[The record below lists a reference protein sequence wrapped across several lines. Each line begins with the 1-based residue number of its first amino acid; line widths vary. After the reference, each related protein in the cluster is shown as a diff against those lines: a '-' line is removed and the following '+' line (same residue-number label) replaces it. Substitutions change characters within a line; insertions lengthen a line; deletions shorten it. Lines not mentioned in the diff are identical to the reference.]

1 MVVTD
6 SERLLKVLSLW
17 QVFAFLKPLAIIVG
31 KGMSVS
37 LMPALVSTS
46 SGTSAAALDQLPLVV
61 YT

>member
-1 MVVTD
+1 VVVTD
-6 SERLLKVLSLW
+6 SERLLKVLNLW
-17 QVFAFLKPLAIIVG
+17 QVFASLKPLAIIVG